1 MSDEEILVYAV
12 ELGKNFCL
20 YFEELLSRDIHSAR
34 INCQDVRKQLKC
46 AEFWLILP
54 AELECDALCKEKTLH
69 RVLRN
74 VNSQLLVVRPDLNV
88 AAFEDVTDQEMQSGK
103 GMLFSIHCY
112 KTTTPLAGLPVA
124 FTVQVENK
132 SYYMCCERECGKMIV
147 RFKEGEVPKEI
158 SGESNFIFF
167 KKTFTPCCSQ
177 AFKFEYSME
186 QGMFLAFEEEGYLRK
201 LILKKLSEDEVDETM
216 KISLCKF
223 SQNENHNL

>member
-1 MSDEEILVYAV
+1 MMSLMS
-12 ELGKNFCL
+12 FS
-20 YFEELLSRDIHSAR
+20 ELLSRDIHSAR
-34 INCQDVRKQLKC
+34 INCQDVRRQQLKC